1 MKKRLY
7 YNSFISLLYQ
17 ICSVIVGLIIPR
29 LILGQY
35 GSEVN
40 GLVTSISQFLSVI
53 SLMDLGVG
61 AVVQSALYKP
71 LAEKDNNRISVVYS
85 AAERYFRTIAKI
97 LLGYIVILCV
107 YYGLFKNETYSWP
120 FTTTLILAL
129 SVDYFS
135 RYYFGICNSLLLN
148 ADQRIYVVTLVNLY
162 GLFANAIATV
172 ILLNAG
178 AGIQLVKLAS
188 SCIFL
193 TKPLILKA
201 YVSKN
206 YNIVKIRKLP
216 RNAIPNMWNGLA
228 QHITV
233 TVANSIDNILLTIFG
248 TFTMISIYNV
258 YVLPLTSIRTLI
270 DTTSNSYK
278 SFFGNLIARS
288 EEKKLQIE
296 FSKYETMM
304 HFIASAVMSTCMVVL
319 VPFVLVYTKNV
330 SDANYRND
338 AFCMTIVIAYVMYI
352 LRIIYTNVIFAAGKF
367 KETQSYCV
375 IECVLNLL
383 ISLILVRPFGIVG
396 VAFGTVVSAGYRMFA
411 SAYYL
416 KKDILKRKLTHLYMH
431 LITDVMCFCGVFF
444 ISKLIR
450 IETPNFFWLVI
461 YASVM
466 FFLSIAV
473 CIAVHFVAYR
483 KQMLSIT
490 RTVINKLKHVPASDV
505 DGKYGE
511 R

>member
-7 YNSFISLLYQ
+7 YNSIISLFYQ
-17 ICSVIVGLIIPR
+17 VCSVIIGLIIPR
-29 LILGQY
+29 LILIRF
-35 GSEVN
+35 GSEIN

-61 AVVQSALYKP
+61 AVVQSSLYKP
-71 LAEKDNNRISVVYS
+71 LAEKDNDRISVVYS
-85 AAERYFRTIAKI
+85 VASRYFGTIAKI
-97 LLGYIVILCV
+97 LLAYIIILCF
-107 YYGLFKNETYSWP
+107 YYGLFKNEIYSWL

-129 SVDYFS
+129 SIDYFA

-162 GLFANAIATV
+162 GLFANAVITV

-188 SCIFL
+188 SCVFL

-201 YVSKN
+201 YVSRN
-206 YNIVKIRKLP
+206 YNIVKIRKP
-216 RNAIPNMWNGLA
+216 PKNAIPNMWNGLA
-228 QHITV
+228 QHVTV
-233 TVANSIDNILLTIFG
+233 TVSNSIDNILLTIFG

-278 SFFGNLIARS
+278 SFFGNLIARD
-288 EEKKLQIE
+288 EKKKLQIE

-304 HFIASAVMSTCMVVL
+304 HFLASAVMSTCMVVL

-330 SDANYRND
+330 NDADYRNNV
-338 AFCMTIVIAYVMYI
+338 FCLMIVMAYVMYI

-367 KETQSYCV
+367 KETQNYCI
-375 IECVLNLL
+375 IECVLNLVV
-383 ISLILVRPFGIVG
+383 SLILVRPLGIVG
-396 VAFGTVVSAGYRMFA
+396 VALGTVVSAGYRMIA

-416 KKDILKRKLTHLYMH
+416 KKDILKRSLSHLYKH
-431 LITDVMCFCGVFF
+431 LITDTMCFFAVFF
-444 ISKLIR
+444 ISKMIR
-450 IETPNFFWLVI
+450 METPNFFWLII
-461 YASVM
+461 YAALM
-466 FFLSIAV
+466 FILNITV
-473 CIAVHFVAYR
+473 CVAVHFVAYR
-483 KQMLSIT
+483 KQMISIT
-490 RTVINKLKHVPASDV
+490 RTFVNKFKH
-505 DGKYGE
+505 
-511 R
+511 